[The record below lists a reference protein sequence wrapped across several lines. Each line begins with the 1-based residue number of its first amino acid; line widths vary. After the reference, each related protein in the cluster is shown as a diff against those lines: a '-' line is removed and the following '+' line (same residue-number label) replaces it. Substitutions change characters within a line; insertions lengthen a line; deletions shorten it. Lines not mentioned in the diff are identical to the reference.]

1 MMKII
6 GRYGAASVFLLLS
19 AWAGFAFAD
28 ADSGNAPL
36 TLARCIEI
44 ALENNP
50 EAVASRW
57 DSAAADS
64 RYDQAEAGLTPSV
77 SIEAGYNRFL
87 DPQRLIQA
95 RYNGELGD
103 FDRDLLRGDLVIR
116 MPIFTGGRI
125 VNEITAADLLRKAE
139 QHKLARTRE
148 EIILN
153 VSAIFYSM
161 LGQDKVIESV
171 GFSIKVLEEN
181 LKRVSEL
188 LSAQK
193 ASRLDYLKTE
203 VRLADLRQSLVKEK
217 NTLAVQKRALTN
229 LLGTE
234 QDFRN
239 LSINGNLAFKPTML
253 QAVSLIEQAL
263 NIRADYLSAKA
274 KLDAQ
279 ARKITIAK
287 SAYLPQV
294 SLQGSYG
301 IRADMNGDREDIGTL
316 GIMAVIPIFDKK
328 TAPKVSEEEAA
339 LYAAR
344 ERLRKLELQIRQDIE
359 TAILDIDSGAERIK
373 AIEKAIEQAG
383 ESLRIERQ
391 KYDLS
396 AGSMTDVLDAQSA
409 LLQTETSY
417 YKAMADVNIAQARL
431 NWATGGINQ

>member
-1 MMKII
+1 
-6 GRYGAASVFLLLS
+6 
-19 AWAGFAFAD
+19 
-28 ADSGNAPL
+28 
-36 TLARCIEI
+36 
-44 ALENNP
+44 LENNP
-50 EAVASRW
+50 EAAASRW
-57 DSAAADS
+57 DVAAADS
-64 RYDQAEAGLTPSV
+64 RYNQAEAGLTPTLG
-77 SIEAGYNRFL
+77 IEAGYNRFL

-95 RYNGELGD
+95 RYNGEPGD
-103 FDRDLLRGDLVIR
+103 FDRDLLRGDLIIR
-116 MPIFTGGRI
+116 MPIYTGGRV
-125 VNEITAADLLRKAE
+125 VNEIAAADLLRKSE

-153 VSAIFYSM
+153 VSAIFFSM

-239 LSINGNLAFKPTML
+239 LSINGQLAFKLASL
-253 QAVSLIEQAL
+253 QAVPLIEQAL
-263 NIRADYLSAKA
+263 NTRSDYLSAKA

-294 SLQGSYG
+294 SVQGSYG
-301 IRADMNGDREDIGTL
+301 IRADMLGDREDIGTL
-316 GIMAVIPIFDKK
+316 GIAATIPIFDKK
-328 TAPKVSEEEAA
+328 TAPKVSEEEAV

-344 ERLRKLELQIRQDIE
+344 ERLRKLELQIHQDIE

-373 AIEKAIEQAG
+373 AIEKAIEQAR

-396 AGSMTDVLDAQSA
+396 AGSMTDVLDAQST

-417 YKAMADVNIAQARL
+417 YKSMADVNIAQARL
-431 NWATGGINQ
+431 DWAAGGRNQ